1 MAGINNSNLNLLQN
15 ANSDFGYTNIRSR
28 EIVFI
33 DATVPDYQTL
43 IDSAHPGTQVVLLDP
58 SQDGIAQ
65 ITAALQGG
73 NFSAVHIVSHGSE
86 GSIQLGSSILNAETL
101 ETQYAASLQQWRES
115 LTPDADILLYG
126 CNVAAD
132 SQSDTR
138 LGLKPQANSE
148 SRLKPTESTSNQ
160 SVSTDFRYETGNSFP
175 GGLTRKRE
183 RTGRTDSLS
192 WSQWEW

>member
-1 MAGINNSNLNLLQN
+1 MAAINNSNLNLLQN

-43 IDSAHPGTQVVLLDP
+43 IDSAHAGTQVVLLDP

-73 NFSAVHIVSHGSE
+73 NFSALHIVSHGSE
-86 GSIQLGSSILNAETL
+86 GSIQLGSSILNAQTL
-101 ETQYAASLQQWRES
+101 ETEYAPSLQQWRES
-115 LTPDADILLYG
+115 LTPDADILFYG

-132 SQSDTR
+132 SNREAEPRYSR
-138 LGLKPQANSE
+138 SQAQ
-148 SRLKPTESTSNQ
+148 P
-160 SVSTDFRYETGNSFP
+160 GNED
-175 GGLTRKRE
+175 LE
-183 RTGRTDSLS
+183 
-192 WSQWEW
+192 